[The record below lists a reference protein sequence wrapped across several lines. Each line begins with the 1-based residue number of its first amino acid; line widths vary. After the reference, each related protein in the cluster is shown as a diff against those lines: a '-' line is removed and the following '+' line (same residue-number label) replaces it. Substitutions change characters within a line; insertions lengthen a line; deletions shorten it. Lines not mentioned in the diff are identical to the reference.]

1 MSLRLRFALLIAILI
16 AAAVIAQGAVGYVR
30 FERLGLAE
38 ADRIL
43 QNFLEEQVRPP
54 RRSGGR
60 DGGRGDRP
68 KIHLDTDSNV
78 RARVQKNNLL
88 LQTFGELF
96 PKGFTVLKGGFST
109 IGEWRALAVELSN
122 GARFEAITNLGQQRL
137 GASNYLSTLALT
149 VPLFAGLGALAAW
162 LLSAQAL
169 KPLETL
175 IAASG
180 RVAESGNLAERVPHG
195 QGQGE
200 LERLGRTFNQMLE
213 RLQSFRE
220 REIGFTRTA
229 AHELRT
235 PLAAMQA
242 QLDAQANGWASS
254 EEALTTARTQVERMT
269 KLSEALLVL
278 AREGR
283 TEMMEFDLGKMVFE
297 LATKRH
303 ATFIGT
309 SHLLWHGNPILLER
323 ALENLLENAS
333 KHAPNT
339 VITVQLETQP
349 NQVLISVTDTGLG
362 MTAEALARA
371 TEAFYRAAGTKAYGS
386 GLGLAVVDRI
396 AKAHGGVL
404 QLENAVPHGLRAVLK
419 IEKPRA

>member
-16 AAAVIAQGAVGYVR
+16 AVSVIAQGVVGYVR

-38 ADRIL
+38 ADRVL
-43 QNFLEEQVRPP
+43 QNFLDDRARPS
-54 RRSGGR
+54 RRD
-60 DGGRGDRP
+60 DGGRRP
-68 KIHLDTDSNV
+68 MIRLDADPNV
-78 RARVQKNNLL
+78 RARVQRDDLII
-88 LQTFGELF
+88 QTFGDAF
-96 PKGFTVLKGGFST
+96 PKDFRASEQGFST
-109 IGEWRALAVELSN
+109 LGEWRVLAVDLPN

-137 GASNYLSTLALT
+137 GATNYLRTLALT

-180 RVAESGNLAERVPHG
+180 RVAESGNLAERVAHG
-195 QGQGE
+195 HGQGE

-254 EEALTTARTQVERMT
+254 EEALLTARTQVERMT

-283 TEMMEFDLGKMVFE
+283 TEMLVFDLGKMASE
-297 LATKRH
+297 LALKRG
-303 ATFIGT
+303 ATFTGL
-309 SHLLWHGNPILLER
+309 SRLDWLGNPVLLER

-339 VITVQLETQP
+339 VIAVQLETRE
-349 NQVLISVTDTGLG
+349 NQVLIAVTDTGSG

-404 QLENAVPHGLRAVLK
+404 QLSNAVPHGLRVVLLLCSGV
-419 IEKPRA
+419 